1 MTEKKRGGG
10 GREGENE
17 NPANFLSTKNLFVS
31 TKRRAWQRPV
41 CVKDPRVILCPLF
54 SFVVRIL
61 SIWSVITL
69 KLCKSVVI
77 SILVI
82 AQSFVLNI
90 T

>member
-1 MTEKKRGGG
+1 MTEKKRG

-31 TKRRAWQRPV
+31 TNRRAWQRPV
-41 CVKDPRVILCPLF
+41 CVKDPRVIFYRPLF
-54 SFVVRIL
+54 SFVERIL
-61 SIWSVITL
+61 SIWSVIIL

-82 AQSFVLNI
+82 AQSLVLNI